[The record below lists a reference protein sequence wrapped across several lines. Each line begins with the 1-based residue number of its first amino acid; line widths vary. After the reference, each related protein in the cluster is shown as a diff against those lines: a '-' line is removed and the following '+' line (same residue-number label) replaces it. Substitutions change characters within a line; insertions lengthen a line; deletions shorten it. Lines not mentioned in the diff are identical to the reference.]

1 MYFQILHRI
10 LKSSSLLST
19 VLILE
24 SSVSGYKIE
33 YVTSVAVGTI
43 LILSLTFSL
52 LTGIDEQI
60 L

>member
-24 SSVSGYKIE
+24 SSVSGCKIE

-43 LILSLTFSL
+43 LIISLTFSL